1 MKKGNWAIEF
11 FTKLSNLYED
21 EADVLEI
28 IEDTINSYGDYVNY
42 VYKME
47 SKKVIFRLK
56 LEPLEYREVVQ
67 KMDSN
72 RTNIHNAAIA
82 STKIINRL
90 CEPKKLELFYQGD
103 IDDRVEVAEFI
114 KEVVLN
120 IFENRKL

>member
-21 EADVLEI
+21 DADVLEI

-56 LEPLEYREVVQ
+56 LEPLEYRALVQ
-67 KMDSN
+67 DMDAN

-82 STKIINRL
+82 STRMINRL
-90 CEPKKLELFYQGD
+90 CETKDLEIFYQGD
-103 IDDRVEVAEFI
+103 IDDRVEIAEFI
-114 KEVVLN
+114 KEVVVN